1 MRLSILSILSIFNIQ
16 IFNYLVILS
25 VRLGCDILWIPAV
38 TLHREKLKK
47 KMRIFRLLLIAAML
61 VIGGANASAARQ
73 NVSEIKGTVL
83 DKATGEP
90 LGWTTVALMRPD
102 STLAAGATCDDKGAY
117 SLQAAPGEYIIK
129 ASLIGYKDSY
139 KNVNVVTGL
148 NEIEPLNMS
157 EDTQSLGR
165 AQRRDR
171 NR

>member
-1 MRLSILSILSIFNIQ
+1 MRLSILSIFNIQ

-25 VRLGCDILWIPAV
+25 VRLGCDIIWIPAV

-47 KMRIFRLLLIAAML
+47 KMRRFRLLLIAAML

-157 EDTQSLGR
+157 EDTQSLVR

>member
-1 MRLSILSILSIFNIQ
+1 MRLSILYIFNIQ
-16 IFNYLVILS
+16 IFNYLVISS

-47 KMRIFRLLLIAAML
+47 KMRRFRLLLIAAML

-157 EDTQSLGR
+157 EDTQSLVR

-171 NR
+171 N

>member
-1 MRLSILSILSIFNIQ
+1 MRLSILSIFNIQ

-47 KMRIFRLLLIAAML
+47 KMRRIRLLLIAAML

-157 EDTQSLGR
+157 EDTQSLVR

>member
-1 MRLSILSILSIFNIQ
+1 
-16 IFNYLVILS
+16 
-25 VRLGCDILWIPAV
+25 
-38 TLHREKLKK
+38 
-47 KMRIFRLLLIAAML
+47 MRIFRLLLIAAML

-90 LGWTTVALMRPD
+90 LGWTTVALMRQD

-157 EDTQSLGR
+157 EDTQSLVR